1 MKRAFIY
8 LITFVAI
15 QLVVT
20 YAVIIPWLACDSSM
34 LQALAD
40 IAEGNISFTA
50 PMLLVTSTAYSVVV
64 LIVFLWARWCRLS
77 PSYLRTRPWGV
88 FFWVVIA
95 ALGTLLPSHA
105 LLEWLNLPDVN
116 AALFAEMLSSPWG
129 YVALCLL
136 APLAEE
142 VVFRGAILRSLM
154 GSLRSSWVAIALSAI
169 LFALVHANPAQMP
182 HAFLIG
188 LLMGWMYYRTGS
200 ILPGV
205 LLHWVNNTVAYVS
218 VNIMPGMSDM
228 TLEQVFGST
237 QRVLMAVGFS
247 LCLLL
252 PAIFQLQQRMR
263 HADHA

>member
-1 MKRAFIY
+1 
-8 LITFVAI
+8 
-15 QLVVT
+15 
-20 YAVIIPWLACDSSM
+20 
-34 LQALAD
+34 
-40 IAEGNISFTA
+40 
-50 PMLLVTSTAYSVVV
+50 
-64 LIVFLWARWCRLS
+64 
-77 PSYLRTRPWGV
+77 
-88 FFWVVIA
+88 
-95 ALGTLLPSHA
+95 
-105 LLEWLNLPDVN
+105 
-116 AALFAEMLSSPWG
+116 
-129 YVALCLL
+129 
-136 APLAEE
+136 
-142 VVFRGAILRSLM
+142 
-154 GSLRSSWVAIALSAI
+154 
-169 LFALVHANPAQMP
+169 MP

-263 HADHA
+263 YADHA